1 MIDDLTTGE
10 KNRAMIVGKGSLFLG
25 RMTNLFDG
33 ASFVCERNSGE
44 DSGAEGIS
52 KEEIK
57 KIIGESL
64 RELAAN
70 MLQE

>member
-1 MIDDLTTGE
+1 ML
-10 KNRAMIVGKGSLFLG
+10 VGKGSLFLG

-33 ASFVCERNSGE
+33 VSLICERNDGSTAEEGSGV
-44 DSGAEGIS
+44 S

-64 RELAAN
+64 RELAEN
-70 MLQE
+70 MVQE